1 MNPLIKPRS
10 SPLNPE
16 LLILTLAEFICL
28 SHDTVTPEI
37 PCCSL
42 ERQSPLAE
50 TETSRYFSR
59 ATSVYLQASVKA
71 AFP

>member
-16 LLILTLAEFICL
+16 LLILTLTEFMCL
-28 SHDTVTPEI
+28 SHDTVTPAVL
-37 PCCSL
+37 CCSL
-42 ERQSPLAE
+42 ERQSPPGE
-50 TETSRYFSR
+50 TETSRYFSG
-59 ATSVYLQASVKA
+59 ATSMYMQASVKA